1 MQLPGVQNLGSSA
14 YLWRKSFT
22 QANPEPRQAPE
33 MESFVTIEVQRLGLS
48 IKFKDA
54 IIFVIVLRK
63 VHYLLFR
70 GVSGGKN
77 STNFLGVP
85 LSDKTWNAIKL
96 EMNYKYS
103 HAG

>member
-1 MQLPGVQNLGSSA
+1 MQNLGSSA

-54 IIFVIVLRK
+54 IIFV
-63 VHYLLFR
+63 LFYEK
-70 GVSGGKN
+70 SIIYC
-77 STNFLGVP
+77 F
-85 LSDKTWNAIKL
+85 
-96 EMNYKYS
+96 
-103 HAG
+103 AGFREERIQPIF